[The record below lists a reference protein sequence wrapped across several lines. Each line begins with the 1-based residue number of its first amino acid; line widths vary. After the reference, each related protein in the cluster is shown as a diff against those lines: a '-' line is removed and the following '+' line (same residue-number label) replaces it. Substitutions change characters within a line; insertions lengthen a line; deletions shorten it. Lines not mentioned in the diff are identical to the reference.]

1 MRAYRL
7 GASPSAEPH
16 GRLSHSGQ
24 LHPMIARLEEL
35 IFRHRAAT
43 LAVFAAVTLVLG
55 WFAAKTRVD
64 ASFDKQLPTGHEYI
78 DTFKKYRTQF
88 GGANRVVIAL
98 IARNGDI
105 FTPEF
110 FQTLK
115 AVTDEAYYLPG
126 VDRAQVMSIFTPNVR
141 FIEVVEEG
149 LAGGNVI
156 PSDFSPTPAGFDKVR
171 QNIVKS
177 GRLGM
182 LVSNDY
188 TGAAVIASLQEV
200 DPQTGRTLDYA
211 AVASALERNI
221 RAKYQS
227 DAIEVH
233 IIGFAKVIGDITDG
247 AKGVIVFF
255 AIALVISAV
264 LLYYFSQSL
273 MLTVLPLLTSFCAV
287 VWQFGI
293 LNLLGFGID
302 PLSILVPFLIFA
314 IALSHATQMLRSFRY
329 EFNLGKGEVAAA
341 RASFSNLFVPGC
353 VAILTGTVGF
363 STIYLVHVPTIQ
375 ELAITASLGVFL
387 IIFTDRFLLPVLVSY
402 TRMPPGFRKRV
413 NFRRFALRPWW
424 RKLVNFTTG
433 PLSSVAII
441 VVSLALLAFGWVKS
455 HQVKI
460 GDLHAGVPELRQD
473 SRYNRDSAVITRE
486 FSIGVDVIT
495 VLVETIPNGVVEH
508 DIMTLVDRFAWHMR
522 NVEGVQSTA
531 ALTDYART
539 INSGWNEGSLKWRVI
554 PRNPHALAQA
564 VSPVE
569 TSSGFLNN
577 DGSVIPVMIYLRD
590 HKAETIRRVIA
601 AVKDFRIE
609 VERAGSGA
617 LHDSRSDPNASGA
630 TPSTPRVTFA
640 LATGNVGVMAA
651 TNEVVA
657 AAQTPMVLWVYA
669 AVILLCLV
677 SFRSWRGAICVI
689 VPLVVV
695 SYLGYALKFY
705 LNIGLKTSTLPVIAL
720 GVGIGVDYGIYLF
733 SAIQERLADGDSFED
748 ALCFAFGTMGTSVM
762 FTGSALAVG
771 VGTWAFSAL
780 KFQADMGILLSFLFF
795 FNMLGAMLL
804 MPAIGRWLF
813 RSKLAHRIQ
822 RDEVPAG

>member
-1 MRAYRL
+1 
-7 GASPSAEPH
+7 
-16 GRLSHSGQ
+16 
-24 LHPMIARLEEL
+24 MIDRLEAL
-35 IFRHRAAT
+35 IFRHRPAT
-43 LAVFAAVTLVLG
+43 LAVFAAITLVLG

-78 DTFKKYRTQF
+78 DTFKKHRTQF

-98 IARNGDI
+98 VAKQGDI

-141 FIEVVEEG
+141 YIEVVEEG
-149 LAGGNVI
+149 LQGGNVI
-156 PSDFSPTPAGFDKVR
+156 PSDFTPTPAGFEKVR

-182 LVSNDY
+182 LVANDY

-211 AVASALERNI
+211 AVAAALENNL
-221 RAKYQS
+221 RAKYQG
-227 DAIEVH
+227 DAIDIH
-233 IIGFAKVIGDITDG
+233 IIGFAKVIGDVTDG
-247 AKGVIVFF
+247 AKGVLVFF
-255 AIALVISAV
+255 GIALLISAV

-273 MLTVLPLLTSFCAV
+273 ILTVLPLLTSFCAV

-329 EFNLGKGEVAAA
+329 EINMGKDEQAAA

-402 TRMPPGFRKRV
+402 VKMPAGFRKRV
-413 NFRRFALRPWW
+413 NFRRFALQPYW

-433 PLSSVAII
+433 PVSSIVIIAVSSV
-441 VVSLALLAFGWVKS
+441 LLVFGWIKS
-455 HQVKI
+455 HEVKI

-473 SRYNRDSAVITRE
+473 SRYNRDTAVITRE

-495 VLVETIPNGVVEH
+495 VLVETVPNGVVDHAVME
-508 DIMTLVDRFAWHMR
+508 LVDRFGWHMR

-539 INSGWNEGSLKWRVI
+539 INAGWNEGSLKWKVI
-554 PRNPHALAQA
+554 PRNQHALAQS

-577 DGSVIPVMIYLRD
+577 DGSVIPVMIYLKD
-590 HKAETIRRVIA
+590 HKAETIRRVID
-601 AVKDFRIE
+601 AVKAFRTE
-609 VERAGSGA
+609 VERADSSALKDARSGTGA
-617 LHDSRSDPNASGA
+617 ESSTRSSPI
-630 TPSTPRVTFA
+630 PVKFA
-640 LATGNVGVMAA
+640 LATGNIGVMAA

-669 AVILLCLV
+669 AVIVLCLI
-677 SFRSWRGAICVI
+677 SFRSWRGALCVI
-689 VPLVVV
+689 VPLIVV
-695 SYLGYALKFY
+695 SYLGYALKYY
-705 LNIGLKTSTLPVIAL
+705 LHIGLKTSTLPVIAL

-733 SAIQERLADGDSFED
+733 SAIQERLAGGDSFED
-748 ALCFAFGTMGTSVM
+748 ALCFAFATMGTSVM
-762 FTGSALAVG
+762 FTGSALAAG

-780 KFQADMGILLSFLFF
+780 KVQADMGILLSFLFF

-804 MPAIGRWLF
+804 MPALGRWLF
-813 RSKLAHRIQ
+813 HSKLAHRLKP
-822 RDEVPAG
+822 DPVPGA

>member
-1 MRAYRL
+1 
-7 GASPSAEPH
+7 
-16 GRLSHSGQ
+16 
-24 LHPMIARLEEL
+24 MIARLEEL
-35 IFRHRAAT
+35 IFRHRLVT
-43 LAVFAAVTLVLG
+43 LAVFAAVTLFLG

-64 ASFDKQLPTGHEYI
+64 ASFDKQLPTDHEYI
-78 DTFKKYRTQF
+78 ENFRKHRTQF

-98 IARNGDI
+98 VAKQGDI

-110 FQTLK
+110 FKALK
-115 AVTDEAYYLPG
+115 AVTDEAYYIPG
-126 VDRAQVMSIFTPNVR
+126 VDRAQVTSIFTPNVR
-141 FIEVVEEG
+141 YIEVVEEG
-149 LAGGNVI
+149 LQGGNVI
-156 PSDFSPTPAGFDKVR
+156 PADFEPTPAGFAKVR
-171 QNIVKS
+171 QTIVKS

-182 LVSNDY
+182 LVANDY

-200 DPQTGRTLDYA
+200 DPQTGRALDYA
-211 AVASALERNI
+211 KVAAALEHNI
-221 RAKYQS
+221 RDKFQT
-227 DAIEVH
+227 DAISVH
-233 IIGFAKVIGDITDG
+233 IIGFAKVIGDITEG
-247 AKGVIVFF
+247 AKGVLVFF
-255 AIALVISAV
+255 GIALVISAV
-264 LLYYFSQSL
+264 LLFYFSQSL

-329 EFNLGKGEVAAA
+329 EVNMGKDEPAAA

-375 ELAITASLGVFL
+375 ELAVTASLGVFL
-387 IIFTDRFLLPVLVSY
+387 IIFTDRFLLPVLISY
-402 TRMPPGFRKRV
+402 TKMSAGFRRRV
-413 NFRRFALRPWW
+413 NFRRFALQPYW
-424 RKLVNFTTG
+424 RRLTNFTTG
-433 PLSSVAII
+433 PVSSGVII

-455 HQVKI
+455 HEVKI

-473 SRYNRDSAVITRE
+473 SRYNRDTAVITRE

-495 VLVETIPNGVVEH
+495 VLVETVPNGVVEY
-508 DIMTLVDRFAWHMR
+508 DVMSLVDRFAWHMR
-522 NVEGVQSTA
+522 NIEGVQSTA

-539 INSGWNEGSLKWRVI
+539 INAGWNEGALKWRVI
-554 PRNPHALAQA
+554 PRNSQALAQA

-569 TSSGFLNN
+569 TSTGFLNN
-577 DGSVIPVMIYLRD
+577 DGSVIPVMIYLQD
-590 HKAETIRRVIA
+590 HKAETIKRVIA
-601 AVKDFRIE
+601 AVKEFRS
-609 VERAGSGA
+609 AHA
-617 LHDSRSDPNASGA
+617 ND
-630 TPSTPRVTFA
+630 RVKFL
-640 LATGNVGVMAA
+640 LATGNIGVMAA

-669 AVILLCLV
+669 AVIVLCLL
-677 SFRSWRGAICVI
+677 SFRSWRGALCVI

-695 SYLGYALKFY
+695 SYLGYTLKYY

-733 SAIQERLADGDSFED
+733 SAIQERLEQGETFED
-748 ALCFAFGTMGTSVM
+748 ALCFAFATMGTSVM
-762 FTGSALAVG
+762 FTGSALAAG
-771 VGTWAFSAL
+771 VGTWAWSAL

-804 MPAIGRWLF
+804 MPALGRWLF
-813 RSKLAHRIQ
+813 RSRLSHHLR
-822 RDEVPAG
+822 PADPIPPEFSKPPQA

>member
-1 MRAYRL
+1 
-7 GASPSAEPH
+7 
-16 GRLSHSGQ
+16 
-24 LHPMIARLEEL
+24 MIARLEEL
-35 IFRHRAAT
+35 IFRHRLVT
-43 LAVFAAVTLVLG
+43 LAVFAAITCVLG

-64 ASFDKQLPTGHEYI
+64 ASFDKQLPTDHEYI
-78 DTFKKYRTQF
+78 TNFKKHRTQF

-98 IARNGDI
+98 VPKQGDI
-105 FTPEF
+105 FTADF
-110 FQTLK
+110 FKTLK

-141 FIEVVEEG
+141 YIEVVEDG
-149 LAGGNVI
+149 LQGGNVI
-156 PSDFSPTPAGFDKVR
+156 PADFEPTPAGFEQVR

-182 LVSNDY
+182 LVANDY

-200 DPQTGRTLDYA
+200 DPSTGRTLDYA
-211 AVASALERNI
+211 QVAAALETNI
-221 RAKYQS
+221 RAKYQT
-227 DAIEVH
+227 DAISVH

-247 AKGVIVFF
+247 AKGVLVFF
-255 AIALVISAV
+255 GIALVISAV

-273 MLTVLPLLTSFCAV
+273 ILTILPLLTSFSAV

-293 LNLLGFGID
+293 LNILGFGID

-314 IALSHATQMLRSFRY
+314 IALSHATQMLRSFRF
-329 EFNLGKGEVAAA
+329 EINMGKDEPAAA

-387 IIFTDRFLLPVLVSY
+387 IIFTDRFLLPVLISY
-402 TRMPPGFRKRV
+402 TKMSAGFRKRV
-413 NFRRFALRPWW
+413 NFRRFALQPWW
-424 RKLVNFTTG
+424 RRLVNFTTG
-433 PLSSVAII
+433 PRSSVVIII
-441 VVSLALLAFGWVKS
+441 VSSGLLGFGWHKS

-473 SRYNRDSAVITRE
+473 SRYNRDTAVITAE

-495 VLVETIPNGVVEH
+495 VLAETVPNGVVEH
-508 DIMTLVDRFAWHMR
+508 DVMELVDRFAWRMR
-522 NVEGVQSTA
+522 NVDGVQSTA

-539 INSGWNEGSLKWRVI
+539 INAGWNEGSLKWRVI
-554 PRNPHALAQA
+554 PRNQHALAQA

-601 AVKDFRIE
+601 AVKEFR
-609 VERAGSGA
+609 A
-617 LHDSRSDPNASGA
+617 AS
-630 TPSTPRVTFA
+630 TNDHVKFL
-640 LATGNVGVMAA
+640 LATGNIGVMAA

-657 AAQTPMVLWVYA
+657 AAQTPMILWVYA
-669 AVILLCLV
+669 AVIVLCLI
-677 SFRSWRGAICVI
+677 SFRSWRGALCVI
-689 VPLVVV
+689 VPLIVV
-695 SYLGYALKFY
+695 SYLGYALKYY
-705 LNIGLKTSTLPVIAL
+705 LDIGLKTSTLPVIAL

-733 SAIQERLADGDSFED
+733 SAIQERLAGGDTYED

-762 FTGSALAVG
+762 FTGSALAAG
-771 VGTWAFSAL
+771 VGTWAWSEL

-795 FNMLGAMLL
+795 FNMLGAMFL
-804 MPAIGRWLF
+804 MPALGRWLF
-813 RSKLAHRIQ
+813 HSKLAHRLKPV
-822 RDEVPAG
+822 DVPAG

>member
-1 MRAYRL
+1 
-7 GASPSAEPH
+7 
-16 GRLSHSGQ
+16 
-24 LHPMIARLEEL
+24 MIKRLEE
-35 IFRHRAAT
+35 IVFRHRAVT
-43 LAVFAAVTLVLG
+43 LAIFVIITGILGFFASR
-55 WFAAKTRVD
+55 TRID

-78 DTFKKYRTQF
+78 DNFKKYRTQF

-98 IARNGDI
+98 VAREGEI

-110 FQTLK
+110 FKTLK
-115 AVTDEAYYLPG
+115 AVTDETYYLPG
-126 VDRAQVMSIFTPNVR
+126 VDRAQVTSLYTPNVR
-141 FIEVVEEG
+141 YIEVVEDG

-156 PSDFSPTPAGFDKVR
+156 PADFTADAAGLARVR
-171 QNIVKS
+171 ENVIKS
-177 GRLGM
+177 GRVGM
-182 LVSNDY
+182 LVANDFS
-188 TGAAVIASLQEV
+188 GAAVIASLLEV
-200 DPQTGRTLDYA
+200 DPATGQRLDYA
-211 AVASALERNI
+211 VVAAALEKNI
-221 RAKYQS
+221 REKYQS
-227 DAIEVH
+227 DRISIH
-233 IIGFAKVIGDITDG
+233 IIGFAKVIGDITEG
-247 AKGVIVFF
+247 AKGVLVFF
-255 AIALVISAV
+255 GIALVISAL

-273 MLTVLPLLTSFCAV
+273 MLTVLPLMTSFCAV

-293 LNLLGFGID
+293 LNLLGFGLD

-329 EFNLGKGEVAAA
+329 EINMGRDEPAAA

-387 IIFTDRFLLPVLVSY
+387 IIFTDRFLLPVLISY
-402 TRMPPGFRKRV
+402 TKMSAGFRKRV
-413 NFRRFALRPWW
+413 NFRRFALQPYW
-424 RKLVNFTTG
+424 RRLANFTTG
-433 PLSSVAII
+433 RVSSAVII
-441 VVSLALLAFGWVKS
+441 VISLGLLVFGWEKS

-473 SRYNRDSAVITRE
+473 SRYNRDTAVITKE

-495 VLVETIPNGVVEH
+495 VIVETVPNGVIDH
-508 DIMTLVDRFAWHMR
+508 DVMALVDRFGWHMR
-522 NVEGVQSTA
+522 NVEGVQSTMSLA
-531 ALTDYART
+531 DLART
-539 INSGWNEGSLKWRVI
+539 INAGWNEGSLKWRVI
-554 PRNPHALAQA
+554 ARNPAALAQS

-569 TSSGFLNN
+569 TASGLLND

-590 HKAETIRRVIA
+590 HKAETIKRVIG
-601 AVKDFRIE
+601 AVKEFRAANGTD
-609 VERAGSGA
+609 RA
-617 LHDSRSDPNASGA
+617 R
-630 TPSTPRVTFA
+630 FQ
-640 LATGNVGVMAA
+640 LATGNIGVMAA

-657 AAQTPMVLWVYA
+657 AAQTPMIMWVYA
-669 AVILLCLV
+669 AVIVLCLL
-677 SFRSWRGAICVI
+677 SFRSWRGALCVI
-689 VPLVVV
+689 LPLVVV

-733 SAIQERLADGDSFED
+733 SAIQERLEEGDTFED
-748 ALCFAFGTMGTSVM
+748 ALCFAFATMGTSVM

-804 MPAIGRWLF
+804 MPALGRWLF
-813 RSKLAHRIQ
+813 RSKLSHRLNK
-822 RDEVPAG
+822 PAAPEL

>member
-1 MRAYRL
+1 
-7 GASPSAEPH
+7 
-16 GRLSHSGQ
+16 
-24 LHPMIARLEEL
+24 MIARLEAL
-35 IFRHRAAT
+35 IFRHRLLT
-43 LAVFAAVTLVLG
+43 LAVFAAVTLLLG

-64 ASFDKQLPTGHEYI
+64 ASFDKQLPTDHEYI
-78 DTFKKYRTQF
+78 TNFKKHRTQF

-98 IARNGDI
+98 VAKQGDI
-105 FTPEF
+105 FTADF
-110 FQTLK
+110 FKTLK
-115 AVTDEAYYLPG
+115 AVTDETYYLPG
-126 VDRAQVMSIFTPNVR
+126 VDRAQVTSIFTPNVR
-141 FIEVVEEG
+141 YIEVVEDG
-149 LAGGNVI
+149 LQGGNVI
-156 PSDFSPTPAGFDKVR
+156 PGDFAPTSAGFEQVR

-182 LVSNDY
+182 LVANDY

-200 DPQTGRTLDYA
+200 DPQTGRALDYA
-211 AVASALERNI
+211 QVATALETNI
-221 RAKYQS
+221 RAKFQTE
-227 DAIEVH
+227 AISIH

-247 AKGVIVFF
+247 AKGVLVFF
-255 AIALVISAV
+255 GIALVISAV

-273 MLTVLPLLTSFCAV
+273 VLTILPLLTSFCAV

-329 EFNLGKGEVAAA
+329 EINIGKDELTAA

-387 IIFTDRFLLPVLVSY
+387 IIFTDRFLLPVLISY
-402 TRMPPGFRKRV
+402 TKMTPEFRKRV
-413 NFRRFALRPWW
+413 NFRRFALQPWW
-424 RKLVNFTTG
+424 RRLVNFTTG
-433 PLSSVAII
+433 PRSSVVII
-441 VVSLALLAFGWVKS
+441 VVSLALLVFGWQKS

-473 SRYNRDSAVITRE
+473 SRYNRDTAVITAE

-495 VLVETIPNGVVEH
+495 VLAETVPNGVVAH
-508 DIMTLVDRFAWHMR
+508 DVMSLVDNFAWRMR
-522 NVEGVQSTA
+522 NVEGVQSTL

-554 PRNPHALAQA
+554 PHNPQALAQS

-569 TSSGFLNN
+569 TSSGLLNN
-577 DGSVIPVMIYLRD
+577 DGSVIPVMIYLKD
-590 HKAETIRRVIA
+590 HKAETIRRVIT
-601 AVKDFRIE
+601 AVKEYRAAHNN
-609 VERAGSGA
+609 ER
-617 LHDSRSDPNASGA
+617 
-630 TPSTPRVTFA
+630 VKFQ
-640 LATGNVGVMAA
+640 LATGNIGVMAA

-657 AAQTPMVLWVYA
+657 AAQTPMILWVYA
-669 AVILLCLV
+669 AVIVLCLI
-677 SFRSWRGAICVI
+677 SFRSWRGALCVI

-733 SAIQERLADGDSFED
+733 SAIQERLAEGDTFED

-762 FTGSALAVG
+762 FTGSALAAG
-771 VGTWAFSAL
+771 VGTWAWSAL

-795 FNMLGAMLL
+795 FNMLGAMFL
-804 MPAIGRWLF
+804 MPALGRWLF
-813 RSKLAHRIQ
+813 FRHLAGKITPPEDCPHPA
-822 RDEVPAG
+822 EVNKDPRGKPSALQK